1 MINNNAEPKLEQ
13 SSSNGKS
20 GGDNLIDLNTPSP
33 RKGFNYGQEYFSGP
47 VLDLDLTEH
56 EAGEVGEAEAAVAPA
71 ASSNSEFDE
80 LFN

>member
-1 MINNNAEPKLEQ
+1 M
-13 SSSNGKS
+13 
-20 GGDNLIDLNTPSP
+20 
-33 RKGFNYGQEYFSGP
+33 
-47 VLDLDLTEH
+47 LDLDLTEH